1 MRNRLVALS
10 VAALTALSLAACSDD
25 ETPPEPSAAQPSKE
39 SGETSAAEGQED
51 TSEEGQDD
59 EASGNTGNTDNT
71 GSRAKNRPNPTA
83 PSTPKPDKV
92 ELAPNETALEG
103 ELMKVHFSDM
113 TPPEDFARVA
123 DIVDDSVVYY
133 AIKLEPKKPVTAKLG
148 AGIGTQTPEWAI
160 VGSSSM
166 PNEMNWDSMV
176 GHKIRAIAHRDKM
189 SFATDPSA
197 PPTAVT
203 IENSDYK
210 PEILD

>member
-1 MRNRLVALS
+1 MRNRVVALS

-25 ETPPEPSAAQPSKE
+25 ETPPEQSAAQSSKE
-39 SGETSAAEGQED
+39 SGKTSAEGQGD

-59 EASGNTGNTDNT
+59 EAADSTDNK
-71 GSRAKNRPNPTA
+71 AQKRPNPTA

-92 ELAPNETALEG
+92 ELAPNEAALEG
-103 ELMKVHFSDM
+103 ELMKVRFSDM

-133 AIKLEPKKPVTAKLG
+133 AIKLDPKKPVTAKLG
-148 AGIGTQTPEWAI
+148 AGIGTQTPAWAI

-176 GHKIRAIAHRDKM
+176 GRKIRAIAHRDNM
-189 SFATDPSA
+189 TFATDPSA

-203 IENSDYK
+203 VENSDYK

>member
-25 ETPPEPSAAQPSKE
+25 ENPPEQSAAQSSKE
-39 SGETSAAEGQED
+39 SGETSAEGQGD
-51 TSEEGQDD
+51 TSEEGQED
-59 EASGNTGNTDNT
+59 EAADNTDNK
-71 GSRAKNRPNPTA
+71 AQKRPNPTA

-103 ELMKVHFSDM
+103 ELMKVRFSDM

-133 AIKLEPKKPVTAKLG
+133 AIKLDPKKPVTAKLG

-176 GHKIRAIAHRDKM
+176 GRNIRAIAHRDNM
-189 SFATDPSA
+189 TFATDPSA

-203 IENSDYK
+203 VENSDYK

>member
-10 VAALTALSLAACSDD
+10 VAALTALSLAACSDN

-39 SGETSAAEGQED
+39 SGETSAAEGQEG
-51 TSEEGQDD
+51 TSEEGQED
-59 EASGNTGNTDNT
+59 EATDN
-71 GSRAKNRPNPTA
+71 SDNKARKRPNPTA

-103 ELMKVHFSDM
+103 KLMKVRFSDM

-133 AIKLEPKKPVTAKLG
+133 AIKLDPKKPVTAKLG

-160 VGSSSM
+160 VGNSRM
-166 PNEMNWDSMV
+166 PNEMNWDSLV
-176 GHKIRAIAHRDKM
+176 GRKIRAIAHRDNM
-189 SFATDPSA
+189 TFATDPSA

>member
-51 TSEEGQDD
+51 TSEEGQED
-59 EASGNTGNTDNT
+59 EATDN
-71 GSRAKNRPNPTA
+71 SDNKAQKRPNPTA

-103 ELMKVHFSDM
+103 KLMKVHFSDM

-133 AIKLEPKKPVTAKLG
+133 AIKLDPKKPVTAKLG

-176 GHKIRAIAHRDKM
+176 GRNIRAIAHRDNM
-189 SFATDPSA
+189 TFATDPSA

-203 IENSDYK
+203 VENSDYK

>member
-25 ETPPEPSAAQPSKE
+25 ETPPEQSAAQSSKE
-39 SGETSAAEGQED
+39 SGKTSAEGQGD

-59 EASGNTGNTDNT
+59 EATDNTDNK
-71 GSRAKNRPNPTA
+71 AQKRPNPTA

-133 AIKLEPKKPVTAKLG
+133 AIKLDPKKPVTAKLG

-176 GHKIRAIAHRDKM
+176 GRNIRAIAHRDNM
-189 SFATDPSA
+189 TFATDPSA

-203 IENSDYK
+203 VENSDYK

>member
-25 ETPPEPSAAQPSKE
+25 ETPPEPNAAQSSKE
-39 SGETSAAEGQED
+39 SGETSAAEGQGD

-59 EASGNTGNTDNT
+59 EATDNK
-71 GSRAKNRPNPTA
+71 AQKRPNPTA

-92 ELAPNETALEG
+92 ELAPNEAALEG
-103 ELMKVHFSDM
+103 ELMKVRFSDM

-133 AIKLEPKKPVTAKLG
+133 AIKLDPKKPVTAKLG

-176 GHKIRAIAHRDKM
+176 GRKIRAIAHRDNM
-189 SFATDPSA
+189 TFATDPSA

>member
-25 ETPPEPSAAQPSKE
+25 ENPPEQSAAQSSKE
-39 SGETSAAEGQED
+39 SGETSAEGQGD
-51 TSEEGQDD
+51 TSEEGQED
-59 EASGNTGNTDNT
+59 EAADNTDNK
-71 GSRAKNRPNPTA
+71 AQKRPNPTA

-133 AIKLEPKKPVTAKLG
+133 AIKLDPKKPVTAKLG

-176 GHKIRAIAHRDKM
+176 GRNIRAIAHRDNM
-189 SFATDPSA
+189 TFATDPSA

>member
-10 VAALTALSLAACSDD
+10 AAALTALSLAACSDD

-39 SGETSAAEGQED
+39 SGETSAAAGQED

-59 EASGNTGNTDNT
+59 EAADNTDNK
-71 GSRAKNRPNPTA
+71 AQKRPNPTA
-83 PSTPKPDKV
+83 PSAPKPDKV
-92 ELAPNETALEG
+92 ELAPNEAALEG

-133 AIKLEPKKPVTAKLG
+133 AIKLDPKKPVTAKLG
-148 AGIGTQTPEWAI
+148 AGIGTQTPAWAI

-176 GHKIRAIAHRDKM
+176 GRKIRAIAHRDNM
-189 SFATDPSA
+189 TFATDPSA

-203 IENSDYK
+203 VENSDYK

>member
-25 ETPPEPSAAQPSKE
+25 ETPPEQSAAQSSKE
-39 SGETSAAEGQED
+39 SGKTSAEGQGD

-59 EASGNTGNTDNT
+59 EATDNTDNK
-71 GSRAKNRPNPTA
+71 AQKRPNPTA

-92 ELAPNETALEG
+92 ELAPNEAALEG
-103 ELMKVHFSDM
+103 ELMKVRFSDM

-133 AIKLEPKKPVTAKLG
+133 AIKLDPKKPVTAKLG
-148 AGIGTQTPEWAI
+148 AGIGTQTPAWAI

-176 GHKIRAIAHRDKM
+176 GRKIRAIAHRDNM
-189 SFATDPSA
+189 TFATDPSA

-203 IENSDYK
+203 VENSDYK

>member
-10 VAALTALSLAACSDD
+10 VAALTTLSLAACSDD
-25 ETPPEPSAAQPSKE
+25 ETPPEQSAAQSSKE
-39 SGETSAAEGQED
+39 SGKTSAEGQGD

-59 EASGNTGNTDNT
+59 EAADNTDNK
-71 GSRAKNRPNPTA
+71 AKKRPNPTA

-92 ELAPNETALEG
+92 ELAPNEAALEG
-103 ELMKVHFSDM
+103 ELMKVRFSDM

-133 AIKLEPKKPVTAKLG
+133 AIKLDPKKPVTAKLG

-176 GHKIRAIAHRDKM
+176 GRKIRAIAHRDNM
-189 SFATDPSA
+189 TFATDPSA

-203 IENSDYK
+203 VENSDYK

>member
-10 VAALTALSLAACSDD
+10 VAALTALSLAACSDN

-39 SGETSAAEGQED
+39 SGETSAAAGQEG

-59 EASGNTGNTDNT
+59 KATDNTDNKA
-71 GSRAKNRPNPTA
+71 RKRPNPTA

-92 ELAPNETALEG
+92 DLAPNETALEG
-103 ELMKVHFSDM
+103 KLMKVRFSDM

-133 AIKLEPKKPVTAKLG
+133 AIKLDPKKPVTAKLG

-176 GHKIRAIAHRDKM
+176 GRKIRAIAHRDNM
-189 SFATDPSA
+189 TFATDPSA

>member
-25 ETPPEPSAAQPSKE
+25 ETPPEQSAAQSSKE
-39 SGETSAAEGQED
+39 SGKTSAEGQGD

-59 EASGNTGNTDNT
+59 EAADNTDNK
-71 GSRAKNRPNPTA
+71 AKKRPNPTA

-92 ELAPNETALEG
+92 ELAPNEAALEG
-103 ELMKVHFSDM
+103 ELMKVRFSDM

-133 AIKLEPKKPVTAKLG
+133 AIKLDPKKPVTAKLG

-176 GHKIRAIAHRDKM
+176 GRKIRAIAHRDNM
-189 SFATDPSA
+189 TFATDPSA

-203 IENSDYK
+203 VENSDYK

>member
-39 SGETSAAEGQED
+39 SGEASAAEGQED
-51 TSEEGQDD
+51 TSEEGQED
-59 EASGNTGNTDNT
+59 EATDN
-71 GSRAKNRPNPTA
+71 SDNKAQKRPNPTA
-83 PSTPKPDKV
+83 PSTPKPDKL
-92 ELAPNETALEG
+92 ELAPNESALEG
-103 ELMKVHFSDM
+103 KLMKVHFSDM
-113 TPPEDFARVA
+113 TPPEDFARVV

-133 AIKLEPKKPVTAKLG
+133 AIKLDPKKPVTAKLG

-176 GHKIRAIAHRDKM
+176 GRRIRAIAHRDNM
-189 SFATDPSA
+189 TFATDPSA

-203 IENSDYK
+203 VENSDYK

>member
-39 SGETSAAEGQED
+39 SGEASAAEGQED
-51 TSEEGQDD
+51 TSEEGQED
-59 EASGNTGNTDNT
+59 EATDN
-71 GSRAKNRPNPTA
+71 SDNKAQKRPNPTA
-83 PSTPKPDKV
+83 PSTPKPDKL
-92 ELAPNETALEG
+92 ELAPNESALEG
-103 ELMKVHFSDM
+103 KLMKVHFSDM

-123 DIVDDSVVYY
+123 DIVDDSVIYY
-133 AIKLEPKKPVTAKLG
+133 AIKLDPKKPVTAKLG

-160 VGSSSM
+160 VGSSNM

-176 GHKIRAIAHRDKM
+176 GRKIRAIAHRDNM
-189 SFATDPSA
+189 TFATDPSA

-203 IENSDYK
+203 VKNSDYK

>member
-39 SGETSAAEGQED
+39 SGEASAAEGQED
-51 TSEEGQDD
+51 TSEEGQED
-59 EASGNTGNTDNT
+59 EATDN
-71 GSRAKNRPNPTA
+71 SDNKAQKRPNPTA
-83 PSTPKPDKV
+83 PSTPKPDKL
-92 ELAPNETALEG
+92 ELAPNESALEG
-103 ELMKVHFSDM
+103 KLMKVHFSDM

-133 AIKLEPKKPVTAKLG
+133 AIKLDPKKPVTAKLG

-160 VGSSSM
+160 VGSSNM

-176 GHKIRAIAHRDKM
+176 GRKIRAIAHRDNM
-189 SFATDPSA
+189 TFATDPSA

-203 IENSDYK
+203 VKNSDYK

>member
-25 ETPPEPSAAQPSKE
+25 ETPPEQSAAQSSKE
-39 SGETSAAEGQED
+39 SGKTSAEGQGD

-59 EASGNTGNTDNT
+59 EATDNTDNK
-71 GSRAKNRPNPTA
+71 AQKRPNPTE

-92 ELAPNETALEG
+92 ELAPNEAALEG
-103 ELMKVHFSDM
+103 ELMKVRFSDM

-133 AIKLEPKKPVTAKLG
+133 AIKLDPKKPVTAKLG

-176 GHKIRAIAHRDKM
+176 GRKIRAIAHRDNM
-189 SFATDPSA
+189 TFATDPSA

>member
-25 ETPPEPSAAQPSKE
+25 ETPPEQSAAQSSKE
-39 SGETSAAEGQED
+39 SGEASAAEGQGD

-59 EASGNTGNTDNT
+59 EAADNTDNK
-71 GSRAKNRPNPTA
+71 AQKRPNPTA

-103 ELMKVHFSDM
+103 KLMKVRFSDM

-133 AIKLEPKKPVTAKLG
+133 AIKLDPKKPVTAKLG

-176 GHKIRAIAHRDKM
+176 GRNIRAIAHRDNM
-189 SFATDPSA
+189 TFATDPSA

-203 IENSDYK
+203 VENSDYK

>member
-25 ETPPEPSAAQPSKE
+25 ETPPEQSAAQSSKE
-39 SGETSAAEGQED
+39 SGETSAEGQGD

-59 EASGNTGNTDNT
+59 EAADNK
-71 GSRAKNRPNPTA
+71 AQKRPNPTA

-92 ELAPNETALEG
+92 ELAPNEAALEG

-133 AIKLEPKKPVTAKLG
+133 AIKLDPKKPVTAKLG

-176 GHKIRAIAHRDKM
+176 GRNIRAIAHRDNM
-189 SFATDPSA
+189 TFATDPSA

-203 IENSDYK
+203 VENSDYK

>member
-25 ETPPEPSAAQPSKE
+25 ETPPEPSTASSSKE
-39 SGETSAAEGQED
+39 SEEASAAEGQED

-59 EASGNTGNTDNT
+59 GAADSTDNK
-71 GSRAKNRPNPTA
+71 AKKRPNPTA

-103 ELMKVHFSDM
+103 ELMKVRFSDM

-133 AIKLEPKKPVTAKLG
+133 AIKLDPKKPVTAKLG

-176 GHKIRAIAHRDKM
+176 GRKIRAIAHRDNM
-189 SFATDPSA
+189 TFATDPSA

-203 IENSDYK
+203 VENSDYK

>member
-25 ETPPEPSAAQPSKE
+25 ETPPEQSAAQSSKE
-39 SGETSAAEGQED
+39 SGETSAEGQGD
-51 TSEEGQDD
+51 TSEEGQED
-59 EASGNTGNTDNT
+59 EAADNTDNK
-71 GSRAKNRPNPTA
+71 AQKRPNPTA

-133 AIKLEPKKPVTAKLG
+133 AIKLDPKKPVTAKLG

-176 GHKIRAIAHRDKM
+176 GRKIRAIAHRDNM
-189 SFATDPSA
+189 TFATDPSA